1 MKINPEGIPL
11 VDKSTSP
18 QSICPLC
25 RVNPSS
31 CMHREVFYGGSFH
44 MASIYQLI
52 CAFIKRSDFSKEILF
67 KRLDRKNVE
76 TVKSLS

>member
-1 MKINPEGIPL
+1 
-11 VDKSTSP
+11 
-18 QSICPLC
+18 
-25 RVNPSS
+25 
-31 CMHREVFYGGSFH
+31 